1 MRDEAILDTEFAIL
15 GLLDEVGP
23 ASGYRV
29 LTLVAERG
37 MNEWA
42 GLSASSV
49 YNNLRKL
56 CRSGLAAS
64 VPDLEKNGRGPA
76 GSLYSLSAEG
86 RSVLRRH
93 LGEALVHA
101 KEQSPAFK
109 LALAFSG
116 ALSAKR
122 LAALLDQRLAVLR
135 VRCAQVEKVRR
146 PLQDSGK
153 EPRSATLLFEYVLQ
167 GLAHELRMAEH
178 LAQISING
186 DKS

>member
-1 MRDEAILDTEFAIL
+1 MSEETLLDTEFAIL

-64 VPDLEKNGRGPA
+64 VPDLEKNGR
-76 GSLYSLSAEG
+76 
-86 RSVLRRH
+86 R
-93 LGEALVHA
+93 
-101 KEQSPAFK
+101 K
-109 LALAFSG
+109 L
-116 ALSAKR
+116 
-122 LAALLDQRLAVLR
+122 
-135 VRCAQVEKVRR
+135 
-146 PLQDSGK
+146 
-153 EPRSATLLFEYVLQ
+153 
-167 GLAHELRMAEH
+167 
-178 LAQISING
+178 
-186 DKS
+186 